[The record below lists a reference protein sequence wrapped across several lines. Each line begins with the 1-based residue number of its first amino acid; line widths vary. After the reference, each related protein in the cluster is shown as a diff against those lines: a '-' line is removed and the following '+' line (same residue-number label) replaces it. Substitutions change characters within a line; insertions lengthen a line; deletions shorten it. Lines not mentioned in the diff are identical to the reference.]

1 MEPAVDVAVVG
12 GGLAG
17 LTAARELGRRG
28 RSVLLLEA
36 RERLGGRAWVSSFAG
51 VEVEMGGAFIHWTQP
66 HIWAEVTRYG
76 LSIDALPDADRT
88 FLRRDGG
95 VEELTAEAFM
105 DFNTSFERLC
115 HDAKALI
122 PEPMS
127 IPEIPQAREADLR
140 STAKAL
146 ATTDLDPLHRD
157 YLDALCAGLSSAP
170 NDRVGY
176 LSIARTF
183 ALAGFV
189 GEQVFETNGRWAL
202 RGGTRTLVDALAA
215 DLRGEVL
222 LGTRV
227 DEITQGDAGV
237 TLQTSDG
244 ERTAAAVIV
253 AVPVNTLG
261 SVRFD
266 PELSDCQAGSSAG
279 RSRQPRR
286 QDLGKTRRRFPIS
299 VRCGARSLPPVVHR
313 DLRIHTGRRHGRR
326 RVRPLGSSALPL
338 RSGWRSPGPSRICSP
353 GARVEEIGGHDWVGD
368 PFARETWATYGPGT
382 WLRWA
387 PELER
392 MEGRI
397 AFAGSDIAR
406 GWGSY
411 MDGAIETGLRAGSRD
426 RGRPSVN
433 PARDAILLAAR
444 NRWLAEHLPR
454 FRFVRAMVARFMPGE
469 RMEDALEAA
478 ERLAADGIP
487 VTFTYLG
494 ENVEDA
500 ADADAVADH
509 YLTLLDLIE
518 ERGIDAEVSVK
529 PTHLGLDLDAE
540 ETFRDCVVSRS
551 APPRWAG
558 TCSSTW
564 SPLRTSSRRSPSTA
578 GSGRSSRTPASASRP
593 ISIERRRTS
602 RICSQP
608 AHRSAW

>member
-1 MEPAVDVAVVG
+1 MKPAVDVAVVG

-51 VEVEMGGAFIHWTQP
+51 VDVEMGGAFVHWTQP

-76 LSIDALPDADRT
+76 LDVIELPEPDRT
-88 FLRRDGG
+88 FLRRDTGL
-95 VEELTAEAFM
+95 EELSAEAFVGL
-105 DFNTSFERLC
+105 NTSFERLC
-115 HDAKALI
+115 HGAEALI
-122 PEPMS
+122 PEPMATPAS
-127 IPEIPQAREADLR
+127 PEAVEADLR

-146 ATTDLDPLHRD
+146 LETDLDPRHRD
-157 YLDALCAGLSSAP
+157 YLDAVCSGLSSAP

-176 LSIARTF
+176 LNIAKTF
-183 ALAGFV
+183 ALSGFD
-189 GEQVFETNGRWAL
+189 GEKVFETNGRWAL
-202 RGGTRTLVDALAA
+202 HGGTRSLVDAMVR
-215 DLRGEVL
+215 DLRADVH

-227 DEITQGDAGV
+227 DEITQDDAGV
-237 TLQTSDG
+237 TLRTSDG
-244 ERTAAAVIV
+244 ERTASAVIV

-261 SVRFD
+261 SVRFA
-266 PELSDCQAGSSAG
+266 PELSDSKQEAAREGVVSLGVKIWAKLAGGYPSVFAAAPDRFPLSFLETFGSTPDGGTVVVGFGPSAAALSLSDPGCRHPGHRGSAPGSSRGGDRWSRLG
-279 RSRQPRR
+279 RGSVRPG
-286 QDLGKTRRRFPIS
+286 DLGD
-299 VRCGARSLPPVVHR
+299 VR
-313 DLRIHTGRRHGRR
+313 
-326 RVRPLGSSALPL
+326 
-338 RSGWRSPGPSRICSP
+338 
-353 GARVEEIGGHDWVGD
+353 
-368 PFARETWATYGPGT
+368 PGT
-382 WLRWA
+382 WLRWV

-392 MEGRI
+392 TEGRI

-444 NRWLAEHLPR
+444 NRWLAAHLPR

-469 RMEDALEAA
+469 RMEDALAAA

-487 VTFTYLG
+487 MTFTYLG

-500 ADADAVADH
+500 ADANAVAEH

-529 PTHLGLDLDAE
+529 PTHLGLDLDPE
-540 ETFRDCVVSRS
+540 DTFSDSVASRNDPPRS
-551 APPRWAG
+551 AS

-564 SPLRTSSRRSPSTA
+564 SPLRTSSRRSPSTG
-578 GSGRSSRTPASASRP
+578 GSVTSSRTPASASRH
-593 ISIERRRTS
+593 ISIGRRRTS

-608 AHRSAW
+608 ARRSAW

>member
-1 MEPAVDVAVVG
+1 MQPAVDVAVVG

-51 VEVEMGGAFIHWTQP
+51 VDVEMGGAFIHWTQP

-95 VEELTAEAFM
+95 IEELAAEAFM

-115 HDAKALI
+115 HDAETLI

-127 IPEIPQAREADLR
+127 IPESPQAVEADLR

-146 ATTDLDPLHRD
+146 AATDLDPLHRD

-176 LSIARTF
+176 LGIAKTF
-183 ALAGFV
+183 ALAGFA
-189 GEQVFETNGRWAL
+189 GEQIFETNGRWAL

-215 DLRGEVL
+215 DLRAEVL

-227 DEITQGDAGV
+227 DEIAQSGADV
-237 TLQTSDG
+237 TLRTSEG
-244 ERTAAAVIV
+244 ERTARAVIV

-266 PELSDCQAGSSAG
+266 PELSDTKREAAREGVVSLGVKIWAKLAGGFPSVFAAA
-279 RSRQPRR
+279 P
-286 QDLGKTRRRFPIS
+286 DRFPLS
-299 VRCGARSLPPVVHR
+299 FVETFASTSDGGTVV
-313 DLRIHTGRRHGRR
+313 L
-326 RVRPLGSSALPL
+326 AF
-338 RSGWRSPGPSRICSP
+338 GPSAADLSPSEPEPVARAIEDLLP
-353 GARVEEIGGHDWVGD
+353 GARVEEVGGHDWVRD

-382 WLRWA
+382 WLRWV

-411 MDGAIETGLRAGSRD
+411 MDGAIETGLRAGREIE
-426 RGRPSVN
+426 
-433 PARDAILLAAR
+433 AIL
-444 NRWLAEHLPR
+444 P
-454 FRFVRAMVARFMPGE
+454 
-469 RMEDALEAA
+469 
-478 ERLAADGIP
+478 
-487 VTFTYLG
+487 
-494 ENVEDA
+494 
-500 ADADAVADH
+500 
-509 YLTLLDLIE
+509 
-518 ERGIDAEVSVK
+518 
-529 PTHLGLDLDAE
+529 
-540 ETFRDCVVSRS
+540 
-551 APPRWAG
+551 
-558 TCSSTW
+558 
-564 SPLRTSSRRSPSTA
+564 
-578 GSGRSSRTPASASRP
+578 
-593 ISIERRRTS
+593 
-602 RICSQP
+602 
-608 AHRSAW
+608 